1 MTLCDVGC
9 AGGVGDGVGGG
20 CICGV
25 AGSYNICGECRVC
38 CVIYVDP
45 ISCVGIR
52 IYAGVV
58 LWLWLLLV
66 VLVVLMVLTVLVV

>member
-1 MTLCDVGC
+1 
-9 AGGVGDGVGGG
+9 
-20 CICGV
+20 
-25 AGSYNICGECRVC
+25 VC